1 MEADDGKV
9 KIFNKLSFLAVGFVA
24 ALVLAGCSTGT
35 DNIPV
40 PTPGMA
46 AEEPSGN
53 SVQPSEDALTDSE
66 SESDASG
73 SSELSELPEAI
84 EPLTAIQNAVTASC
98 EKAQSEGAVEMTPA
112 IGLAQVLVPKD
123 ESIDGYS
130 AAYQM
135 GNELELIY
143 NLDSF
148 SVCQLA
154 MEFWMAEEAG
164 ADPAEFISVMDYR
177 EESFIAEVSYPD
189 LYTFWYQAELDVSGY
204 IASVTMLN
212 GDGESAFG
220 ATSITY
226 GYSAA
231 EKEIIQNAY
240 NAAFPE

>member
-1 MEADDGKV
+1 MEADDSNV
-9 KIFNKLSFLAVGFVA
+9 KISNKLSFLTVGFVA
-24 ALVLAGCSTGT
+24 ALVLTGCSAGT

-46 AEEPSGN
+46 AEEPSGS

-66 SESDASG
+66 SESDASD
-73 SSELSELPEAI
+73 SSEFSELPEAI
-84 EPLTAIQNAVTASC
+84 EPLMAIRNAVTASC
-98 EKAQSEGAVEMTPA
+98 EKAQSEGVVEMTPT

-130 AAYQM
+130 AAYEM

-212 GDGESAFG
+212 SDGESTFG

-240 NAAFPE
+240 NAAFAE